1 MVGKVLLTE
10 MTIAI
15 IFAVLSVYLTG
26 YNSIDI

>member
-1 MVGKVLLTE
+1 MIGEVLLTG

-26 YNSIDI
+26 YNSIDV